1 MDFDSKKT
9 WKYSYKS
16 RI

>member
-9 WKYSYKS
+9 
-16 RI
+16 